1 MSTLNKN
8 RFARTS
14 PTQQFETF
22 SRQAMSDP
30 PHPPPSSPVNTHEIE
45 IMNKENMKKLYKD
58 KALSPDIDTDINI
71 KNTDDETYTPKC
83 IETWEELPAKTNI
96 LRGIYA
102 YGFEKPSPIQKQAIL
117 TMFDKK
123 DIIAQAQSG
132 TGKTGCF
139 AIGALQAVD
148 ESVAATQ
155 VIILSP
161 TRELSMQT
169 KAVIDAI
176 GSQCKDIKTKLLVG
190 GTSSEKDSQ
199 SLQTQKPHIIIGC
212 PGRVYDMLRRRKVQS
227 SALSLIILDEADEML
242 SSGFKD
248 QVYDIFQYLPQ
259 EIQVALFSATIPIEL
274 NSLTEAFMRDPVK
287 ILVKTEQLTLEGIR
301 QYYIAL
307 ENDNEKYDALKDLYG
322 DIALSQCI
330 IYCNSVNR
338 VQDLYDAM
346 AADDFPV
353 GQIHSKMNKFE
364 REKNYRDFS
373 IGTTRVLISSNV
385 TARGIDVQQV
395 STVINF
401 DIPKCVH
408 TYLHR
413 IGRSGRWGRKGM
425 GINFVTKRDL
435 RNMKEVEQYYH
446 TSITELPATFAN
458 ELR

>member
-1 MSTLNKN
+1 MFTSNKN
-8 RFARTS
+8 RFARNS
-14 PTQQFETF
+14 PPP
-22 SRQAMSDP
+22 QA
-30 PHPPPSSPVNTHEIE
+30 PPSSPKNTTDILDVSKST
-45 IMNKENMKKLYKD
+45 MNNLSQKLN
-58 KALSPDIDTDINI
+58 AIDTNANDTNS
-71 KNTDDETYTPKC
+71 EPYTPKS

-102 YGFEKPSPIQKQAIL
+102 HGFEKPSPIQKQAIL
-117 TMFDKK
+117 SMFDKK

-148 ESVAATQ
+148 ESVDAMQ
-155 VIILSP
+155 VMILSP
-161 TRELSMQT
+161 TRELSIQT
-169 KAVIDAI
+169 KAVVDAI
-176 GSQCKDIKTKLLVG
+176 GSQCKDIKTQLLVG
-190 GTSSEKDSQ
+190 GTSTEKDMQ
-199 SLQTQKPHIIIGC
+199 SLRNKSPHIIIGC
-212 PGRVYDMLRRRKVQS
+212 PGRIYDMLRRRKLQA
-227 SALSLIILDEADEML
+227 SALKVIILDEADEML

-259 EIQVALFSATIPIEL
+259 QIQVALFSATMPLEL
-274 NSLTEAFMRDPVK
+274 DVLTETFMRNPVK

-322 DIALSQCI
+322 ELALSQCI
-330 IYCNSVNR
+330 IYCNSVDR

-346 AADDFPV
+346 VADDFPV
-353 GQIHSKMNKFE
+353 GQIHSKMNKFD
-364 REKNYRDFS
+364 REKSYREFS

-425 GINFVTKRDL
+425 GINFATKRDL
-435 RNMKEVEQYYH
+435 RNMRDVEQYYS